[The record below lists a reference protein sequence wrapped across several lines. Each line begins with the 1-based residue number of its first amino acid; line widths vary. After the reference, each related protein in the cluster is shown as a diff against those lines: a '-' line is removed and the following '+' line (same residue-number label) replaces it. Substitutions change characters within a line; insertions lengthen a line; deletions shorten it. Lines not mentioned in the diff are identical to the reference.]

1 MTDFSTRVAKNSFFI
16 YTGRIINLS
25 ITFFVF
31 VHLANYLGE
40 SSFGRLSVALTYIA
54 TFYILANF
62 GLNQIIVREL
72 SVERWSSATIL
83 GSGILIKVVLT
94 LTSVLLA
101 TSTVLLLNY
110 PKETVIIIWIVAFNL
125 LISSKLSS
133 TRTVFETFFQAKLQ
147 MAYPIFFSIVDHIL
161 FAILVVLGTHKY
173 HLNLIGIAYIY
184 TLCNLPGAILLLLKF
199 LKSTPAKL
207 NDTYDIIKYVIRE
220 ALPLLLYLTFSILN
234 SKIDVLL
241 LSWIKGDADVGYYSA
256 AIRLVYPLLFLSTSL
271 SISLFPL
278 LSRYFQEYQEHFF
291 KTLKIGMKFIFLI
304 AIFLSI
310 TFAFNSK
317 NIILTVYIPSFAP
330 SASAFKILII
340 ALGLSFINFYFVD
353 VFIAA
358 RRQKL
363 TTLVMAIALA
373 INIGLNSILIP
384 KHGFLGA
391 SYTRLLTSIVSFI
404 LFYWLLSRRL
414 KITGFIS
421 YSKMIP
427 LSVFFLLLQLIFKN
441 FNLILSLIFS
451 VISFGGLL
459 LVLKVFTV
467 DDLKL
472 IKKFFKSKGD
482 QFTPNSLE
490 I

>member
-54 TFYILANF
+54 TFDILANF
-62 GLNQIIVREL
+62 GLNQILVREL
-72 SVERWSSATIL
+72 SVERRSSATIL

-199 LKSTPAKL
+199 LKSTAAKL
-207 NDTYDIIKYVIRE
+207 NVSYDIIKYVIRE

-256 AIRLVYPLLFLSTSL
+256 AIRLVYPLLF
-271 SISLFPL
+271 F
-278 LSRYFQEYQEHFF
+278 RNNY
-291 KTLKIGMKFIFLI
+291 K
-304 AIFLSI
+304 
-310 TFAFNSK
+310 
-317 NIILTVYIPSFAP
+317 
-330 SASAFKILII
+330 
-340 ALGLSFINFYFVD
+340 GL
-353 VFIAA
+353 
-358 RRQKL
+358 
-363 TTLVMAIALA
+363 
-373 INIGLNSILIP
+373 
-384 KHGFLGA
+384 
-391 SYTRLLTSIVSFI
+391 
-404 LFYWLLSRRL
+404 
-414 KITGFIS
+414 
-421 YSKMIP
+421 
-427 LSVFFLLLQLIFKN
+427 
-441 FNLILSLIFS
+441 
-451 VISFGGLL
+451 
-459 LVLKVFTV
+459 
-467 DDLKL
+467 
-472 IKKFFKSKGD
+472 
-482 QFTPNSLE
+482 QFW